1 MLNIKLRLEKTIIMC
16 NMGALNSRNTN
27 FYFIAEIGVNHEG
40 SLERA
45 KEMITNASLAGAN
58 AAKFQVYK
66 AEKLV
71 TKEAKSYWDTREETE
86 TSQQSLFKKYD
97 TFGETEYRE
106 LARYCEEVG
115 IDFLATPFDVD
126 CLEWLDEISTFYKVA
141 SADLTNYQLLNALAK
156 TNKHI
161 VLSVGASSNNE
172 ISKAIDY
179 LFESGCPSITLLHC
193 VLNYPCSINNSFLSN
208 ILQLKNHFENGKV
221 KIGYSDHV
229 PSKEAN
235 DDQLIAALAMG
246 CRVFERH
253 FTYDISLPGNDHY
266 HALDNDQLESVI
278 RRLKILLPGLK
289 DFTPEE
295 LLVSQQSAIKN
306 ARRSIVLK
314 RDLKI
319 DDVITEQDI
328 MCKRPAVGIPASEF
342 FNVLGK
348 KVKKNLTCDT
358 HLQYVDLEDDQ
369 SVR

>member
-1 MLNIKLRLEKTIIMC
+1 
-16 NMGALNSRNTN
+16 MGKMGISTVTDNN

-45 KEMITNASLAGAN
+45 KEMILNASLAGAN

-71 TKEAKSYWDTREETE
+71 TEEAKSYWDTSEETE
-86 TSQQSLFKKYD
+86 TSQQALFKKYD
-97 TFGETEYRE
+97 TFGEPEYRE
-106 LARYCEEVG
+106 LARYCQEVG

-126 CLEWLDEISTFYKVA
+126 CLEWLDEISTYYKVA

-161 VLSVGASSNNE
+161 VLSVGASSNIE
-172 ISKAIDY
+172 ISKTIDF
-179 LFESGCPSITLLHC
+179 LFENGCPSITLLHC
-193 VLNYPCSINNSFLSN
+193 VLNYPCSIDSSFLSN
-208 ILQLKNHFENGKV
+208 IAQLKNHFENVKV

-253 FTYDISLPGNDHY
+253 FTYDTSLPGNDHY
-266 HALDNDQLESVI
+266 HALDYDQLASVI
-278 RRLKILLPGLK
+278 RRLKILLPGLR

-295 LLVSQQSAIKN
+295 LLVSQKSAIKN

-319 DDVITEQDI
+319 GDVITEQDI
-328 MCKRPAVGIPASEF
+328 ICKRPAVGIPASEF
-342 FNVLGK
+342 FNVLGQ
-348 KVKKNLTCDT
+348 KVRRNLNCDT
-358 HLQYVDLEDDQ
+358 HLRYEDLEDNQ
-369 SVR
+369 SDR